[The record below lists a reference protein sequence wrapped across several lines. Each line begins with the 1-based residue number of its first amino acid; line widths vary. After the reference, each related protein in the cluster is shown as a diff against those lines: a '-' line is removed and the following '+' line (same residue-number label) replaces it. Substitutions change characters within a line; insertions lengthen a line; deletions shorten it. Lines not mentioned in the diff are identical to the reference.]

1 MKNNNHVIVVT
12 MGCSKNL
19 VDSERLLKQ
28 FQVYG
33 YQVGHDT
40 EVIPKGASVIVNTC
54 GFIGD
59 AKEESIDAILD
70 YVALKNSGE
79 ISRLYVMGCLSE
91 RYQKELETEIPEVDR
106 FFGKFDWA
114 EVLNE
119 MGHTWKNEYDLDRY
133 VTTPK
138 HYAYLKISEGCSRTC
153 AYCAIPLITGGHKSK
168 SMDDIVEEAEML
180 VKGGVKE
187 LQLIAQDLS
196 YYGLDLYKKNCLAAL
211 VERLA
216 NIQNVSWIRLHYTY
230 PAEFP
235 VDLLKVMREQPKVC
249 AYLDMALQHI
259 SDNML
264 KRMRRNITKEETLR
278 LLQKIREEV
287 PGIHLRTT
295 LMVGYPGETEAD
307 FEELCAFVQTFKFD
321 RMGAFA
327 YSEEEGT
334 YAAKKYADDVPFEI
348 KQQRLDKLMRI
359 QQEVSDALNQQK
371 IGQTLNVLID
381 REEPDYF
388 VGRTEYDSPEVDPEV
403 FVEKD
408 ASIQIGAFY
417 PIQITSTIDYD
428 LVGQLDSK

>member
-138 HYAYLKISEGCSRTC
+138 PYAYLTISEGCSRTC
-153 AYCAIPLITGGHKSK
+153 AYCAIPLITGGHKSR
-168 SMDDIVEEAEML
+168 SMDDIVEEAEIL

-230 PAEFP
+230 PAAFP
-235 VDLLKVMREQPKVC
+235 
-249 AYLDMALQHI
+249 
-259 SDNML
+259 
-264 KRMRRNITKEETLR
+264 
-278 LLQKIREEV
+278 
-287 PGIHLRTT
+287 
-295 LMVGYPGETEAD
+295 
-307 FEELCAFVQTFKFD
+307 
-321 RMGAFA
+321 
-327 YSEEEGT
+327 
-334 YAAKKYADDVPFEI
+334 
-348 KQQRLDKLMRI
+348 
-359 QQEVSDALNQQK
+359 
-371 IGQTLNVLID
+371 
-381 REEPDYF
+381 
-388 VGRTEYDSPEVDPEV
+388 
-403 FVEKD
+403 
-408 ASIQIGAFY
+408 
-417 PIQITSTIDYD
+417 
-428 LVGQLDSK
+428 